1 MRKFAKKEVG
11 YTEQF
16 EVFYDAMPRQIP
28 MHLKLKTA
36 LPENKEAKKIYNGMR
51 PSLKL
56 EIACYILYFKT
67 E

>member
-1 MRKFAKKEVG
+1 
-11 YTEQF
+11 
-16 EVFYDAMPRQIP
+16 MPRQIP

-36 LPENKEAKKIYNGMR
+36 LPENKEAKKIHNGMR

-56 EIACYILYFKT
+56 EIACYILSFKT